1 MFTHETTL
9 RVRYG
14 ETDQMGFMYYGN
26 YAEFLEVGR
35 VEALRSLGF
44 SYRELEEQGMLLPVH
59 DMSISYHLPA
69 SYDEL
74 VTVQT
79 SIVKPPSVRI
89 EFTYVLL
96 NAAGERLTDARTT
109 LVFVDRITGKP
120 TRAPQALV
128 EVLAPYFVR

>member
-14 ETDQMGFMYYGN
+14 ETDQMGFVYYGD

-44 SYRELEEQGMLLPVH
+44 SYRELEDQGVLLPVH
-59 DMSISYHLPA
+59 DLSINYHLPA
-69 SYDEL
+69 RYDDL
-74 VTVQT
+74 ITVRT
-79 SIVKPPSVRI
+79 TITRPPSVRI
-89 EFTYVLL
+89 EFTYALM